1 MTVESQCVLQ
11 ASMSCLALATAF
23 VENFCSHHDI
33 APNDRL
39 RLALIEEELFTNTV
53 LHGLG
58 DDGDICVRL
67 ALTAG
72 PTQVVMVYEDTAG
85 PFDPLPRAAQ
95 ALADLDAAVT
105 ERRAGGFGLVLVTQM
120 ADHVSY
126 ARVAGWNRL
135 NVVLSREH

>member
-1 MTVESQCVLQ
+1 MTVETQCVLQ
-11 ASMSCLALATAF
+11 ASMSCLPLATAF
-23 VENFCSHHDI
+23 VEDFCNHHDI

-39 RLALIEEELFTNTV
+39 RLALIAEELFTNTV

-58 DDGDICVRL
+58 VDGDTCVRL

-72 PTQVVMVYEDTAG
+72 PTQLVMVYEDTAS

-95 ALADLDAAVT
+95 ALADLDAPVT
-105 ERRAGGFGLVLVTQM
+105 ERRAGGIGLVLITQM

-135 NVVLSREH
+135 NVALSREH